1 MKKDSSEVIED
12 KAQDREDNRRQVPD
26 EQGIIHAAE
35 RNTKEHQHQLEMKST
50 PAVPSKNIPKINLSV
65 KFVGRYVPPPIP
77 KARRRSTFQ
86 SINIPTSINK
96 EDDELMDEI
105 LEDEADQFNGIGS
118 IGGIKPQPFGNISEI
133 AENVGAT
140 NDQEAS
146 ATSSNVN
153 RQDSQDTTALSICS
167 LSRMTTIRR
176 VFEEFKVDITK
187 LRFADLY
194 NMITDSRDFSQESLK
209 QLWKGTFNPDLREG
223 QTLTQRT
230 QICVEDTYEL
240 IEDDNSCLVFDTNET
255 QKDSEMTI
263 WQVLQKL
270 GLLETTELDEF
281 LSMTIE
287 VGLKVTGNEQEETKT
302 STQ

>member
-1 MKKDSSEVIED
+1 
-12 KAQDREDNRRQVPD
+12 
-26 EQGIIHAAE
+26 
-35 RNTKEHQHQLEMKST
+35 
-50 PAVPSKNIPKINLSV
+50 
-65 KFVGRYVPPPIP
+65 
-77 KARRRSTFQ
+77 
-86 SINIPTSINK
+86 
-96 EDDELMDEI
+96 
-105 LEDEADQFNGIGS
+105 
-118 IGGIKPQPFGNISEI
+118 
-133 AENVGAT
+133 
-140 NDQEAS
+140 
-146 ATSSNVN
+146 
-153 RQDSQDTTALSICS
+153 
-167 LSRMTTIRR
+167 MTTIRR